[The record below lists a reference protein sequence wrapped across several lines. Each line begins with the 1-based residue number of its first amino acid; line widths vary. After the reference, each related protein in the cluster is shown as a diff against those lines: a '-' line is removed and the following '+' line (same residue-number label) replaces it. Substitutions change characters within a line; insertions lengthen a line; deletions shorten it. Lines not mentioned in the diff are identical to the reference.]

1 METEKSPILGS
12 WKNVYLL
19 MVFVLVGVAIGL
31 YYFTEYFK

>member
-1 METEKSPILGS
+1 MESEKSPILGS

-19 MVFVLVGVAIGL
+19 MVFVLVSIAIGL